1 MSSAASNNRRPG
13 PGRPRHIPA
22 SDTHADPRDQILAV
36 SARLFVG
43 QGYAGTSTRDIAEA
57 VGIRQASLYYHFAG
71 KPGILAELL
80 EMTVRPALD
89 RVGDLARIESP
100 EAALYLLAFH
110 DAESLA
116 TLMHNIGMLPACP
129 DVSQTPEA
137 REYAAARGQLR
148 EAYGSLGISCG
159 SQAVTDTVAMLQLG
173 ELILNAVESVIGT
186 RASGDT
192 VTNKEL
198 HGVAVSSLRIC
209 GVPQA
214 QIEVA
219 AKVAVA
225 AVGQMWLCQPDLGPR

>member
-89 RVGDLARIESP
+89 RAGDLAQIESP
-100 EAALYLLAFH
+100 EAALYLLALH
-110 DAESLA
+110 DADSLA

-137 REYAAARGQLR
+137 QEYAAARRQLR
-148 EAYGSLGISCG
+148 EAYGSLAVECG
-159 SQAVTDTVAMLQLG
+159 SQDVTDTIAIRQLG
-173 ELILNAVESVIGT
+173 DLILSVVESVIAT
-186 RASGDT
+186 RASGDR
-192 VTNKEL
+192 VTHMEL
-198 HGVAVSSLRIC
+198 HAVAASALRVC

-219 AKVAVA
+219 EKVAGVMLD
-225 AVGQMWLCQPDLGPR
+225 QMTEEP